1 MCALAAAVKKEFGTA
16 VEEEGWP
23 KPLDEIVEG
32 ENISKALATART
44 ARTLAGDSA
53 REDRDTLEAI
63 ALAIEGLAALNA
75 TREVVSVAQGQL
87 TLHAQ
92 AYVKSIDDC
101 VLKLYSYK
109 KENNLC
115 VVQSASHA
123 TNQKTYEGAQ
133 KCSEN
138 NSLGS
143 AGLAAT
149 LKAAASMGQ
158 EALVDEGGNCAGS
171 CECGLTDKARYST
184 EGSDRGTVTCG
195 PWKIGTDGT
204 KATLAWAADAALAR
218 IDKAEQGQTLTQGS
232 LRHMQTLKELI
243 NHKTAAMKALCALK
257 ASDGQTHTA
266 QTWEDRLGE
275 VLCKGNEG
283 TKRALEAM
291 ANYIDTAQRRE
302 REKEEAR
309 RRGAQEPNTK
319 QGNKGHGQ
327 TAGAHNGEAS
337 TEEVQAAEQTRMQD
351 TSGHCV
357 YENGKWRH
365 TATGEKCSNSP
376 NSGNTASARTAQRC
390 ADSPQPQPQPQPHNQ
405 ALDDALDALALAID
419 AIERGK
425 RRKKVALRRKH
436 RQVAGRHAIQQGGNY
451 TYRRKSFSKLADREQ
466 GGIED

>member
-1 MCALAAAVKKEFGTA
+1 MRFLQAMALVTALLWSTACGAMADSADKHPVLEASVGKMCALAAAVKKEFGTA
-16 VEEEGWP
+16 VEEGGWP

-101 VLKLYSYK
+101 VLRLYSYK
-109 KENNLC
+109 KEGNLC
-115 VVQSASHA
+115 VVETDSKA
-123 TNQKTYEGAQ
+123 TNQGSYEGAQ

-138 NSLGS
+138 GSLGS

-149 LKAAASMGQ
+149 LNAAAKMGQ
-158 EALVDEGGNCAGS
+158 DALVAREGNCARS
-171 CECGLTDKARYST
+171 CECGLTDKAQYSRQ
-184 EGSDRGTVTCG
+184 GNAQGNVTCG

-204 KATLAWAADAALAR
+204 KATLEWAADAALAR
-218 IDKAEQGQTLTQGS
+218 MDKAEKGQTLTQGS
-232 LRHMQTLKELI
+232 LKHMQTLKELI
-243 NHKTAAMKALCALK
+243 NHKRAQVTALCALK
-257 ASDGQTHTA
+257 APDGQTHSK
-266 QTWEDRLGE
+266 QPWGDRLGE
-275 VLCKGNEG
+275 VLCKGNED

-291 ANYIDTAQRRE
+291 ANYIDDAQRRE

-309 RRGAQEPNTK
+309 RRGAQEPNTR

-327 TAGAHNGEAS
+327 TAGENNGEAS
-337 TEEVQAAEQTRMQD
+337 TEEVQAAEQTRMHD

-365 TATGEKCSNSP
+365 TATGETCSSSP
-376 NSGNTASARTAQRC
+376 NSGNTASARTLHTAALTVAAAAAQ
-390 ADSPQPQPQPQPHNQ
+390 SS
-405 ALDDALDALALAID
+405 
-419 AIERGK
+419 
-425 RRKKVALRRKH
+425 
-436 RQVAGRHAIQQGGNY
+436 
-451 TYRRKSFSKLADREQ
+451 T
-466 GGIED
+466 